1 MKVNLWARFLRIA
14 HEIQGD
20 HLPVWFREH
29 TQNSAT
35 LVPAFVHWAKL
46 YHHRA
51 RLALLTYRIRRYE
64 EWQKATNTNS
74 ATA

>member
-1 MKVNLWARFLRIA
+1 MKVNLRARFLELA

-35 LVPAFVHWAKL
+35 LAPAFTHWAKL

-51 RLALLTYRIRRYE
+51 RLALFDYRLRRLK
-64 EWQKATNTNS
+64 EWQKATITTS